1 MWVSDTSIKQPV
13 FVTMLIAAIIVL
25 GIVSYGRLGVD
36 LFPDVNF
43 PMVVVITAYPGAGPE
58 DVETLVSKPIEEA
71 VSVLNGVN
79 TVSSTSQEGFSTV
92 VIQFEIGTQVQFS
105 AMDVRDKVSAI
116 RNDLPKDIYEP
127 IISKL
132 DFNAAPVI
140 SYAVTD
146 KTGKMGDVDLR
157 YFVDDKLVPILERV
171 PGVAQVS
178 VVGGKERE
186 IQVNLDHDRLL
197 AQNVSSQ
204 QVEQALAGENLNVPG
219 GHLDLGAQE
228 LSVRTSGQFA
238 RVEDIGNVVVA
249 NHGGTPVLVKDIAKV
264 VDGYKELRSLS
275 RVDGVPSVVF
285 TVQKQSGTN
294 TVKVAEDIK
303 KAILEAQK
311 TYPGA
316 ALNVVFD
323 EASYIK
329 KQRNEVMKSLLWG
342 ALFAT
347 LVVFFFFVDVRNTLV
362 TIAGLPV
369 CVIGAFFAMNL
380 MHFTVNMITL
390 MGLSLCI
397 GMLIDDAI
405 VVRETIFRHMDKLKK
420 KPVDAARDGTSEVAL
435 AVLATTS
442 TVVAVFIPV
451 AFATG
456 ITGQFFRQFGLTV
469 AAAMII
475 SLVEAFTFAPVL
487 SAYFFK
493 PKKEG
498 EAPTAWRKIST
509 RWLGAYERVDRGY
522 RPVLAWALR
531 HRLVVAGIATGAFIL
546 AVVFGGMVPTS
557 FNDQPDRGEFNM
569 TIETAPGTSLAENDR
584 IVEEVETYLHRRPEV
599 SHAFTVVGTEGTINT
614 SGITVHLKR
623 EGKTPQFE
631 ESVRRDLAFL
641 PGAKLSF
648 GPVTAFSS
656 SAGFSSWWNYPIQ
669 VVIRGPDRDVLNRVA
684 YDLKARFS
692 KIPGFVDIDVSSREG
707 LPEVATRVDRAKAS
721 DLGLGTAQVAMTLR
735 TLLAGDVAT
744 HLQEGDRETDI
755 RVQLD
760 KSTTDRIDAISDL
773 TIPTP
778 RGTMIPLS
786 QVATVEPSQGPAKV
800 ERLDRSRVVV
810 VAGGMGPGVAQGTV
824 QKEINKI
831 LATYPKPQD
840 VEFRMEGQSKQMVEM
855 FTSLGEALLLAVVF
869 IYMILASQFRSFVH
883 PFTIMTA
890 LPLAIVGAFLAL
902 FLTGKTFSMVAFI
915 GLIMLMGLVTKN
927 SILLVDFIIKKRDEG
942 LPRDEAILAA
952 GPTRLRP
959 ILMTTLA
966 MILGMLPTALAHGG
980 SSESRAPLG
989 IALIG
994 GLITS
999 TLLTL
1004 IVVPMV
1010 YTVVDD
1016 ITNWVRR
1023 KRKEN

>member
-25 GIVSYGRLGVD
+25 GLVSYGRLGVD
-36 LFPDVNF
+36 LMPDVNF
-43 PMVVVITAYPGAGPE
+43 PMVVVTTAYPGAGPE
-58 DVETLVSKPIEEA
+58 DVENLVSKPIEEA

-79 TVSSTSQEGFSTV
+79 TVESNSQEGFSVV
-92 VIQFEIGTQVQFS
+92 VIQFDLGTQVKFA
-105 AMDVRDKVSAI
+105 AMDVRDKVSSI
-116 RNDLPKDIYEP
+116 RNTLPKDVYEP
-127 IISKL
+127 VISKL
-132 DFNAAPVI
+132 DFNAAPVV
-140 SYAVTD
+140 SFGVTD
-146 KTGKMGDVDLR
+146 KARKMSDADLR
-157 YFVDDKLVPILERV
+157 FFVDDKLVPIVERV
-171 PGVAQVS
+171 SGVAQVS

-186 IQVNLDHDRLL
+186 IQVDLDHDRLL
-197 AQNVSSQ
+197 ANNVSPQ
-204 QVEQALAGENLNVPG
+204 QVMQALSGENLNIPG

-238 RVEDIGNVVVA
+238 RVEDIGGVVVA
-249 NHGGTPVLVKDIAKV
+249 NQGGTPVLVKDIATI

-275 RVDGVPSVVF
+275 RVDGIPSVVF

-294 TVKVAEDIK
+294 TVQVAENVK
-303 KAILEAQK
+303 KAMREAQK
-311 TYPGA
+311 TYPNLILTVA
-316 ALNVVFD
+316 FD
-323 EASYIK
+323 EASFIK
-329 KQRNEVMKSLLWG
+329 HQRDEVMKSLLLG
-342 ALFAT
+342 ALFAA
-347 LVVFFFFVDVRNTLV
+347 LVVFFFFVDLRNTLV

-369 CVIGAFFAMNL
+369 CVIGAFFAMNA

-390 MGLSLCI
+390 MALSLCI

-405 VVRETIFRHMDKLKK
+405 VVRENIFRHMEKLRK
-420 KPVDAARDGTSEVAL
+420 KPMDAARDGTSEVAL

-456 ITGQFFRQFGLTV
+456 IAGQFFRQFGLTV
-469 AAAMII
+469 AAAMLI

-498 EAPTAWRKIST
+498 EVLTAWKKISS
-509 RWLGAYERVDRGY
+509 RWLAAYERVDRGY

-531 HRLVVAGIATGAFIL
+531 HRLAVAGIATAAFIM
-546 AVVFGGMVPTS
+546 AVVFAGMVPTS
-557 FNDQPDRGEFNM
+557 FNEQPDRGEFNLS
-569 TIETAPGTSLAENDR
+569 IETAPGTSLAENDR
-584 IVEEVETYLHRRPEV
+584 IVRQVEAYLSRRPEV
-599 SHAFTVVGTEGTINT
+599 SHTFTVVGTMGTINN
-614 SGITVHLKR
+614 SGITVHLKE

-631 ESVRRDLAFL
+631 ENVRRDLAFL
-641 PGAKLSF
+641 PGAKISF
-648 GPVTAFSS
+648 GPVTAMTASS
-656 SAGFSSWWNYPIQ
+656 GFSTWWNYPIQ
-669 VVIRGPDRDVLNRVA
+669 VVVRGPDRDVLNKVA
-684 YDLKARFS
+684 FDLKERFS
-692 KIPGFVDIDVSSREG
+692 KVPGFVDIDVSSREG
-707 LPEVATRVDRAKAS
+707 LPEVATRIDRVKAS

-735 TLLAGDVAT
+735 TLLAGDVVT

-760 KSTTDRIDAISDL
+760 KATTDRVHAISDL
-773 TIPTP
+773 TIPTL
-778 RGTMIPLS
+778 RGTMVPLS
-786 QVATVEPSQGPAKV
+786 QVASVEPAQGPAKV

-810 VAGGMGPGVAQGTV
+810 VAGAMGAGVAQGTV
-824 QKEINKI
+824 QREINKI
-831 LATYPKPQD
+831 LAAYPKPAD
-840 VEFRMEGQSKQMVEM
+840 VEFRMEGQSKYMTET
-855 FTSLGEALLLAVVF
+855 FTSLGQALLLAVVF

-902 FLTGKTFSMVAFI
+902 FLTGKSFSMVAFI

-942 LPRDEAILAA
+942 LPRDEAILQA

-966 MILGMLPTALAHGG
+966 MILGMLPTALASGG
-980 SSESRAPLG
+980 SAESRAPLG

-1004 IVVPMV
+1004 IVVPVV
-1010 YTVVDD
+1010 YTVIDD
-1016 ITNWVRR
+1016 ITHHLR
-1023 KRKEN
+1023 KKPNA